1 MPLTGVSFNVLVRY
15 GEGTQ
20 HTKKAQYRMSSCDTS
35 VVFMQTT
42 VGTRSHRVTREAMEA
57 MRRAFRPR
65 MTTKRG
71 GGGGRTARK
80 QKK

>member
-1 MPLTGVSFNVLVRY
+1 MRRY
-15 GEGTQ
+15 VEGTQ

-42 VGTRSHRVTREAMEA
+42 VGRRAHRVTREAMAA

-65 MTTKRG
+65 MTKRG
-71 GGGGRTARK
+71 GGARRGNRK
-80 QKK
+80 SLKGE

>member
-1 MPLTGVSFNVLVRY
+1 MPFKVGYTTCKHY
-15 GEGTQ
+15 MEGTQ

-42 VGTRSHRVTREAMEA
+42 FGTRAHRVTREAMAA

-65 MTTKRG
+65 MTKRG
-71 GGGGRTARK
+71 GARRGN
-80 QKK
+80 KKNKK